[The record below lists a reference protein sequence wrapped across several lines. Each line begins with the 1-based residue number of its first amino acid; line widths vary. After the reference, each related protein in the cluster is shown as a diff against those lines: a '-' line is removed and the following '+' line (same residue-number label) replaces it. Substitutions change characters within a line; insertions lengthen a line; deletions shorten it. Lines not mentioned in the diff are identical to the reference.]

1 MAIQWIF
8 LVLGIFIMIHS
19 INYVFYCGQMSITQ
33 RQGVITCTHKEGKD
47 KQSSCIAARL
57 KKVLPKL
64 ISEEQKGFLK
74 GRYKGENT
82 KLLYDTLLYT
92 NKHQVPDLLLM
103 VDFEKAFDC
112 VAWSFIETSLNKYN
126 FGHDI
131 KRWISA
137 FYANLNSCMYVNGQY
152 SEWFDV
158 RRCTRQGDPLSPYLF
173 LMCAEMLSS
182 MIHQNKNIH
191 GIKILD
197 EEILLSQF

>member
-74 GRYKGENT
+74 GRDRGENIR
-82 KLLYDTLLYT
+82 LLYDTFLYT
-92 NKHQVPDLLLM
+92 NKHQVPGLLLT
-103 VDFEKAFDC
+103 VHFEKAFDN
-112 VAWSFIETSLNKYN
+112 VEWSFI
-126 FGHDI
+126 
-131 KRWISA
+131 
-137 FYANLNSCMYVNGQY
+137 
-152 SEWFDV
+152 
-158 RRCTRQGDPLSPYLF
+158 
-173 LMCAEMLSS
+173 
-182 MIHQNKNIH
+182 
-191 GIKILD
+191 
-197 EEILLSQF
+197 